1 MNFFTF
7 MDSAASLYPYFEAC
21 ARAGQASADRP
32 APETF
37 AALRPLGC
45 EAEGEMLDATGGVN
59 THKGAIFSIGIACAA
74 LGRLERSLWGDPARV
89 LQEIAAMTA
98 GLTERDFAG
107 VTAENAVTAGQKLYL
122 QYGITGVRGQVEA
135 GLPAVRDYGLPALE
149 NGLAQGY
156 DLNRSGCG
164 ALLNQI
170 ITHLIEVQCARGNL
184 RLFLYTKAKSAKFF
198 GDLGFYEIAR
208 VEDTLVFM
216 ENRRDGFG
224 SYLREL
230 EKTKTGGRSAAL
242 VMNANPFT
250 LGHQYLVETAAAA
263 CDTLH
268 LFVVS
273 EDASL
278 VPFAV
283 RKKLVAE
290 GVKHLPNVILHDSG
304 PYIISNATFPSY
316 FLKDEAAVIDGHA
329 RLDLAVFTRIA
340 KALNITARYV
350 GEEPTS
356 QVTGLYNQIMCEQ
369 LPKAGIDCIVV
380 PRKEAN
386 GRAISAST
394 VRQCLQ
400 TGDWD
405 TLETLLP
412 RTTLDYFRS
421 QEAALVL
428 ERIRKAGNVVH
439 Y

>member
-1 MNFFTF
+1 MSEYTLSQVSPTDKTTLAEIDALLQKEGIRRDGNL
-7 MDSAASLYPYFEAC
+7 DYIC
-21 ARAGQASADRP
+21 AMFDEEGDVIGTGSCFGNTLRC
-32 APETF
+32 F
-37 AALRPLGC
+37 AVSSTHQG
-45 EAEGEMLDATGGVN
+45 EG
-59 THKGAIFSIGIACAA
+59 
-74 LGRLERSLWGDPARV
+74 
-89 LQEIAAMTA
+89 
-98 GLTERDFAG
+98 
-107 VTAENAVTAGQKLYL
+107 
-122 QYGITGVRGQVEA
+122 
-135 GLPAVRDYGLPALE
+135 
-149 NGLAQGY
+149 
-156 DLNRSGCG
+156 
-164 ALLNQI
+164 LLNQI
-170 ITHLIEVQCARGNL
+170 VTHLIEVQCARGNL
-184 RLFLYTKAKSAKFF
+184 HLFLYTKVKSAKFF

-216 ENRRDGFG
+216 ENRRDGFS
-224 SYLREL
+224 SYLRRL
-230 EKTKTGGRSAAL
+230 EKTKTEGRSAAL

-250 LGHQYLVETAAAA
+250 LGHQYLVEKAAAA

-283 RKKLVAE
+283 RKRLVTE

-329 RLDLAVFTRIA
+329 RLDLAVFTKIA

-356 QVTGLYNQIMCEQ
+356 QVTGLYNKVMEEQ

-380 PRKEAN
+380 PRKEAG
-386 GRAISAST
+386 GRPISAST

-400 TGDWD
+400 SGDWD

-412 RTTLDYFRS
+412 QTSLDYFRS
-421 QEAALVL
+421 PEAAPIL